1 MKQIKCYCGHTTTC
15 DCEPLQETLE
25 EAAKDYVRNESDAT
39 LKLISKYSFK
49 DGAKWQSKRMYSD
62 MEEYSAFVLK
72 SYKEGLPLLLAKE
85 WFEQFKK
92 QNDN

>member
-1 MKQIKCYCGHTTTC
+1 MEKET
-15 DCEPLQETLE
+15 LQE
-25 EAAKDYVRNESDAT
+25 AAERIFNIPDDKKGDVYFGSNIAHLRKGFN
-39 LKLISKYSFK
+39 F
-49 DGAKWQSKRMYSD
+49 GAKWQSEKMYSD

-92 QNDN
+92 K